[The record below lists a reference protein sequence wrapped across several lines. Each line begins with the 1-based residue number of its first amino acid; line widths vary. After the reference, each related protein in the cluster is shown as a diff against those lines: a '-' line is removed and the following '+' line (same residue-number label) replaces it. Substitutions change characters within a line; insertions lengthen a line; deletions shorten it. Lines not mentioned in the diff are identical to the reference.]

1 MQNESELKK
10 IFPKFKKNLNERI
23 SEATGTTREFEFL
36 SWWCE
41 TAYEGYVTLDYT
53 DASGDGKID
62 AVVQR
67 PNGEW
72 IVIQA
77 KYNDGYS
84 KTPPDVNRCP
94 REQWEPFDLIAVPA
108 FRNENKFEYYIK
120 SQNIPREKRAI
131 YEKVFHAY
139 QKDSRKVVF
148 EFVTTYDVPKN
159 IEQVLTNIKPQN
171 FCYINDIMSLFNL
184 QQHHQSPPANDL
196 VLTIEQD
203 NVISKQD
210 NDYKINSYLAEVN
223 LKQIIKYMKD
233 NFPDYSI
240 ISKNVRTF
248 LKAGNRSINEDI
260 RLTYENRP
268 KEFFYSHNGITI
280 LCEEIT
286 KESAGTTKT
295 KFTLKQPNVVNGGQ
309 TIMSLRDVID
319 RKINNDGTV
328 LVKIY
333 EISNNDQNAKLIEK
347 IIYRTNQQNA
357 IYWHNLRANDESQY
371 LLAKHFLRRDVYY
384 ERRQGE
390 AKLNKSKIK
399 ASKLMTV
406 GIQEMAQVLK
416 ICLDG
421 PEGIIFAMQKKKKL
435 FENED
440 TFDEVFSIDEDVAFF
455 QIILFKLIDT
465 ICADLD
471 KGPEIKYVKRTIF
484 AIVYDALKDNSYL
497 SRTKFEDYVSLVNTD
512 RQILNYKIDRVK
524 YNLLKTAC
532 ADLFT
537 ICEKEQKIVFGQRKM
552 KKIDVKTAATL
563 KIFISEVGIN
573 QTIFDKS
580 RKKTEIRKNTKKH
593 LKRDIILAF
602 DKIFSYHSNPVYP
615 RNS

>member
-233 NFPDYSI
+233 NFPDLLMASTQLYLELL
-240 ISKNVRTF
+240 RM
-248 LKAGNRSINEDI
+248 G
-260 RLTYENRP
+260 Y
-268 KEFFYSHNGITI
+268 Y
-280 LCEEIT
+280 
-286 KESAGTTKT
+286 
-295 KFTLKQPNVVNGGQ
+295 QW
-309 TIMSLRDVID
+309 SL
-319 RKINNDGTV
+319 
-328 LVKIY
+328 
-333 EISNNDQNAKLIEK
+333 
-347 IIYRTNQQNA
+347 
-357 IYWHNLRANDESQY
+357 QY
-371 LLAKHFLRRDVYY
+371 LLVLIVIIQRWVASYPSPLHPLSVGEFLSLFDRHEKPTTHY
-384 ERRQGE
+384 
-390 AKLNKSKIK
+390 SC
-399 ASKLMTV
+399 
-406 GIQEMAQVLK
+406 
-416 ICLDG
+416 ICLHL
-421 PEGIIFAMQKKKKL
+421 ARALM
-435 FENED
+435 N
-440 TFDEVFSIDEDVAFF
+440 
-455 QIILFKLIDT
+455 
-465 ICADLD
+465 AD
-471 KGPEIKYVKRTIF
+471 
-484 AIVYDALKDNSYL
+484 S
-497 SRTKFEDYVSLVNTD
+497 
-512 RQILNYKIDRVK
+512 
-524 YNLLKTAC
+524 
-532 ADLFT
+532 
-537 ICEKEQKIVFGQRKM
+537 
-552 KKIDVKTAATL
+552 AAT
-563 KIFISEVGIN
+563 G
-573 QTIFDKS
+573 S
-580 RKKTEIRKNTKKH
+580 R
-593 LKRDIILAF
+593 
-602 DKIFSYHSNPVYP
+602 
-615 RNS
+615 